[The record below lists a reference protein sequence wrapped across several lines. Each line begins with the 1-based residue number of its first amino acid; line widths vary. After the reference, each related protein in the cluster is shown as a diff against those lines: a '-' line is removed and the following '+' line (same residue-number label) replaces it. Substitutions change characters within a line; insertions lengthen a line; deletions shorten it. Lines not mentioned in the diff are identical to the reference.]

1 MPYPIGPLAV
11 QTQDH
16 CSFTS
21 AWRLG
26 IATFTGQY
34 GRLVLIA
41 LVATVIACVIV
52 LPMLIAATMS
62 GPTAERGSIPPG
74 RALAFLSTSFVLMVL
89 VGSPL
94 VIGVGYASVQAAR
107 GHVRVPDLF
116 MGFCRYGRSLRVT
129 LLLCAGCMVRAIAV
143 AVPVVIVEMAVATAA
158 SVTRTPFGSWSTV
171 VPVTAIALGAVAL
184 SWMMVR
190 RLPAAVAAVD
200 PAMDLPSAV
209 AALDRSIEATRGLG
223 WTMVGLAATATAPA
237 VVWFALARELRV
249 LEVEAPVRQLLSI
262 SLLTAWVLLVAP
274 LLCAVYGS
282 MHALAL
288 QPARRGPTPDA

>member
-1 MPYPIGPLAV
+1 M
-11 QTQDH
+11 QTQGH
-16 CSFTS
+16 CSFAS

-26 IATFTGQY
+26 LVTFAGHY

-41 LVATVIACVIV
+41 LVATVIASVSVIV
-52 LPMLIAATMS
+52 LPNLIAATMS
-62 GPTAERGSIPPG
+62 GSTTEPGSIPSAG
-74 RALAFLSTSFVLMVL
+74 ALAASSLSLVLVVL
-89 VGSPL
+89 VGFPL
-94 VIGVGYASVQAAR
+94 VVGVGYASVQAAR

-116 MGFCRYGRSLRVT
+116 MGFSHYGRSLRIM
-129 LLLCAGCMVRAIAV
+129 LLLCLGCMVRAIAV
-143 AVPVVIVEMAVATAA
+143 AVPVVIVEMATATAQ
-158 SVTRTPFGSWSTV
+158 SLTRTPFGSWSTV
-171 VPVTAIALGAVAL
+171 VEVTAIALGAIAL
-184 SWMMVR
+184 CWMMVR

-249 LEVEAPVRQLLSI
+249 LEVEAPVRPLLSI
-262 SLLTAWVLLVAP
+262 SLLAAWVLLVAP